1 MENERSVKY
10 TQGSSV
16 RICSLAR
23 LQEFLQTGRYRRK
36 IEPQQFAF
44 AGQIAMVKWSGL
56 YEGGG
61 FVYQLDGVP
70 GLWHEQLLESVSA
83 SRT

>member
-1 MENERSVKY
+1 MKY

-16 RICSLAR
+16 QICSRAR
-23 LQEFLQTGRYRRK
+23 IEEFQRSGRYRRK
-36 IEPQQFAF
+36 IEDAQLAF

-70 GLWHEQLLESVSA
+70 GLWHEQLLEPVS
-83 SRT
+83 RR